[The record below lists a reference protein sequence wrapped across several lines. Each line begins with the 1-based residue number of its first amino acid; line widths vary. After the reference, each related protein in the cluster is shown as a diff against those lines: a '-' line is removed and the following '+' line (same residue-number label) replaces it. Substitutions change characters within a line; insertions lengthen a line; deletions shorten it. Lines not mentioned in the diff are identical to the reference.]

1 MKVSRDK
8 GFEELHAYQRAREL
22 TNRIYELTRDETF
35 ARDFGLVHQIRG
47 ASVSI
52 MSNIAEGFERGTNA
66 EFVQFLFI
74 AKGSC
79 GEVRAQVSV
88 AFDQKYISVTDYND
102 LTDRCRRIS
111 GMLGNLINYLRQH
124 RSSGRRNQKASPKS
138 IAQRNHRPTEKRS
151 LTLRPLIPFS
161 LEPLIPLTDLNRGR
175 CPSGA
180 VAWRGHSWPS

>member
-1 MKVSRDK
+1 MKGQ
-8 GFEELHAYQRAREL
+8 GFEELHVYQRAREL
-22 TNRIYELTRDETF
+22 TNRIYELTRDVAF
-35 ARDFGLVHQIRG
+35 ARDFGLVDQVRR

-88 AFDQKYISVTDYND
+88 ACDQKYISSTDYDD

-111 GMLGNLINYLRQH
+111 GMLGNLINYLRHPRFSTKKIQ
-124 RSSGRRNQKASPKS
+124 RASPKS
-138 IAQRNHRPTEKRS
+138 IADELNKTMEQIKR
-151 LTLRPLIPFS
+151 
-161 LEPLIPLTDLNRGR
+161 D
-175 CPSGA
+175 
-180 VAWRGHSWPS
+180 H